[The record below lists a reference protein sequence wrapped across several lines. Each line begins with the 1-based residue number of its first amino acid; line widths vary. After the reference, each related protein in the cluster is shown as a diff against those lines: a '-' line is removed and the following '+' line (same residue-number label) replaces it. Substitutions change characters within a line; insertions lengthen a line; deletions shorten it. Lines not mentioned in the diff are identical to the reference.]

1 MWKAESMLTQLLQL
15 DSLKNFV
22 EVTPIVS
29 TIWNVPYDIFH
40 NVKSAIRIFHIVE
53 ITM

>member
-15 DSLKNFV
+15 DCLKNVV
-22 EVTPIVS
+22 EVTLIVS

-40 NVKSAIRIFHIVE
+40 NLERAI
-53 ITM
+53 